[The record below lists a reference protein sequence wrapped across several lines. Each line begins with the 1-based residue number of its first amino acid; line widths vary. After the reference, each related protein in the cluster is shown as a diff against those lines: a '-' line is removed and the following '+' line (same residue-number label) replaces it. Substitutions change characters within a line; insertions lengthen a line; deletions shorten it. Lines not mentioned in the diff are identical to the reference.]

1 MIWVKRDT
9 NDVILLAYA
18 NVWPLGINGTATLFV
33 VGQAVGAVCR
43 HLCIVSQEL
52 RNHIYETR

>member
-1 MIWVKRDT
+1 MVKRDT

-18 NVWPLGINGTATLFV
+18 NFWPLGINGTATLFV
-33 VGQAVGAVCR
+33 VGQAVSAVCR